1 MAAWIP
7 FLSPAPATPRWWW
20 LLMVPM
26 SILICMAWKA
36 VRQDDMRGYW
46 GAVTRMSAQV
56 ILAMIG
62 MFVALAAI
70 VQFLV
75 PQLPAE

>member
-1 MAAWIP
+1 
-7 FLSPAPATPRWWW
+7 
-20 LLMVPM
+20 M
-26 SILICMAWKA
+26 SILICMVWKA

-75 PQLPAE
+75 PQMPAE

>member
-7 FLSPAPATPRWWW
+7 FLSPAPGASRWWW

-46 GAVTRMSAQV
+46 AAVTRMSAQV

-75 PQLPAE
+75 PQMPAE

>member
-7 FLSPAPATPRWWW
+7 FLSPAPATSRWWW

-46 GAVTRMSAQV
+46 GDVTRMSAQV
-56 ILAMIG
+56 ILAMVG